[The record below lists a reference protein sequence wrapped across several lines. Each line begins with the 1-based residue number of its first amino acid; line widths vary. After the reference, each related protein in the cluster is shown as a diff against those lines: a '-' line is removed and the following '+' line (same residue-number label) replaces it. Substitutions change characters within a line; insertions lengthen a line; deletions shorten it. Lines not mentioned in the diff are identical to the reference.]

1 MLKYTVSAKSSAH
14 EAASFSAESCSYPFG
29 IVSNV
34 EGLNTSQAE
43 LLLGAFSACVLKN
56 VERFSEI
63 LKFEYESATIDVKGF
78 RSDKPP
84 AITSIQYVL
93 QIRSADP
100 KLNSHLLMKNIQKFG
115 TIYNTLAKSTEIS
128 GKIEVV

>member
-1 MLKYTVSAKSSAH
+1 MLEYTVSAKSSAH
-14 EAASFSAESCSYPFG
+14 EAASFSSESCSYPFG

-34 EGLNTSQAE
+34 EGLNTSPAE